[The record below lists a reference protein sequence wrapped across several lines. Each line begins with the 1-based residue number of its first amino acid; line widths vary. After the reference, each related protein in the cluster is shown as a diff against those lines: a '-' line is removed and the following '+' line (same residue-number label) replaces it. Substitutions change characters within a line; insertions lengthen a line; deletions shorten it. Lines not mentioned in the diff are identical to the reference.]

1 MPTTDTSVR
10 DVSYDAGETRHFRFG
25 PGEFLLHDIENIGD
39 GELIFTTVEHLDSAN
54 APLPISLGVAP

>member
-25 PGEFLLHDIENIGD
+25 PGEFLLHDIENIGQTD
-39 GELIFTTVEHLDSAN
+39 LVFTAVEFLDSAN
-54 APLPISLGVAP
+54 APLAI